1 MSISTP
7 TVQAAGQTGGLSAEA
22 LRQAP
27 FGTLFTPSMMISRYR
42 PDTGWQEPT
51 IEPYGPLSLDPAT
64 MALHYGQ
71 TAFEGLAAYR
81 LASGGLAL
89 FRPHDYASRLS
100 RSCQRLAIPPPPA
113 SRIVEEW
120 RSFVHHE
127 AGWLPTDAPDLMLYL
142 RPLIFGTDAQLGSRP
157 SQTFVN
163 VVLGVA
169 TSWHM
174 ADSIRFEVLITE
186 RHVRAAP
193 GGIGT
198 AKTPGNYAAAML
210 AHHAAKA
217 RGCDQ
222 VLWLDAGRHAL
233 VEELGSMNVCFV
245 LDDTVVTPALTDT
258 ILAGVTRDS
267 ILILCREAGISVE
280 ERPVALEEIVAAR
293 RWGGLREAF
302 ACSTGFGII
311 SIGALHRHDERIALP
326 PETPVAG
333 RIRDMLRSVQ
343 TGSVPDRHDW
353 LVRV

>member
-1 MSISTP
+1 MSVVTP
-7 TVQAAGQTGGLSAEA
+7 LEA
-22 LRQAP
+22 RGAPTADQVRAAP
-27 FGTLFTPSMMISRYR
+27 FGTLFTPCMMLSRYQ
-42 PDTGWQEPT
+42 PSTGWQEPV
-51 IEPYGPLSLDPAT
+51 IEPRGPLALDPAT

-81 LASGGLAL
+81 DVAGGLSL
-89 FRPHDYASRLS
+89 FRPHEYASRLS

-113 SRIVEEW
+113 SRTVEEW
-120 RSFVHHE
+120 RLFLHHE
-127 AGWLPTDAPDLMLYL
+127 QSFLPRDDDMMLYL
-142 RPLIFGTDAQLGSRP
+142 RPLVFGTDAQLGSRP
-157 SQTFVN
+157 SQTFLC
-163 VVLGVA
+163 VVLAVA
-169 TSWHM
+169 TSWQ
-174 ADSIRFEVLITE
+174 ASDSIRFEVLITE
-186 RHVRAAP
+186 RYVRAAP

-198 AKTPGNYAAAML
+198 AKTPGNYAASML

-245 LDDTVVTPALTDT
+245 LDDTIVTPALTDT

-267 ILILCREAGISVE
+267 ILTLCREADLTVE
-280 ERPVALEEIVAAR
+280 ERPVALEELLAAR

-311 SIGALHRHDERIALP
+311 SIGALLRHDERFALP
-326 PETPVAG
+326 HDTPVTQ
-333 RIRDMLRSVQ
+333 RVRDLLRGVQ
-343 TGSVPDRHDW
+343 TGRAPDRHDW